1 MTFRDEMMDNKEEL
15 KLVLQLSGTGRYLTS
30 ELSNIWMN
38 PKVLKHRLQQVGWT
52 EREDDEP
59 ETEELQKTFIRR
71 LRERIPKL
79 DAECQVVRISMNA
92 AEEELMESDKMNDDL
107 YTLIC
112 TVRDL
117 LLRDVK
123 MKATFFYL

>member
-1 MTFRDEMMDNKEEL
+1 MDEWKKLYEGREEPGITAESALFVCNKWDAMEG
-15 KLVLQLSGTGRYLTS
+15 K
-30 ELSNIWMN
+30 
-38 PKVLKHRLQQVGWT
+38 
-52 EREDDEP
+52 DDET
-59 ETEELQKTFIRR
+59 ETEELQKNIIRR

-79 DAECQVVRISMNA
+79 DEECQVVRISMNTA
-92 AEEELMESDKMNDDL
+92 KEELMETGKMNDDL

-112 TVRDL
+112 AIQDL